1 MNAIHDVIFT
11 VLAISVPEFMLFISV
26 DLLEPFINK
35 YVLHFHTEIKF
46 YDENEYFG
54 LSFWILEELLTK

>member
-35 YVLHFHTEIKF
+35 YVLHFHTEIKLYTMRTNVLDF
-46 YDENEYFG
+46 GRIIDEVS
-54 LSFWILEELLTK
+54 L